1 VPCGGTNKIQR
12 AKPADGLSA
21 IIERGKNMVRDY
33 YDTPEGKRQL
43 HLYLMG
49 VNDAHLPRS
58 KRSRQRRLR
67 RESLRLIWGAL
78 AIGVII
84 IAVVMQ

>member
-1 VPCGGTNKIQR
+1 MT
-12 AKPADGLSA
+12 
-21 IIERGKNMVRDY
+21 RDY

-49 VNDAHLPRS
+49 VNDDHLPRS

-78 AIGVII
+78 VVGII
-84 IAVVMQ
+84 IIWVVMQ